1 MTVLELASDAER
13 RALIQ
18 YLERI
23 VALDNR
29 AVVRLQAGGST
40 LGVWSGPPFE
50 VVALRP
56 AALATAT
63 DLDRTVSA
71 QRFLERLGSAEPLE
85 LPPPVSGPTWVGL
98 LPPRSGWEERL
109 RGDVANVRTAVDTAK
124 VFFRQRAEG
133 VDDRAELERIAH
145 DVWERPCLAEV
156 PVRCAHAADSLGLM
170 GPGDG
175 AAVAFLTDTWLRLAV
190 PGGSVST
197 RRGFLPSI
205 SVMPLFQAL

>member
-1 MTVLELASDAER
+1 VSGIRLASDVER
-13 RALIQ
+13 LALLQ
-18 YLERI
+18 YLERL

-29 AVVRLQAGGST
+29 AVVRIQAGGST

-56 AALATAT
+56 AALAYPA

-71 QRFLERLGSAEPLE
+71 QRFIERLGSLGPLD
-85 LPPPVSGPTWVGL
+85 LPPQVAGPTWVGL

-109 RGDVANVRTAVDTAK
+109 RGDVANVRSAVDTAK
-124 VFFRQRAEG
+124 MFFRQRAEG
-133 VDDRAELERIAH
+133 VDDRAELERIAQ

-156 PVRCAHAADSLGLM
+156 PVRCAHAAEALGFM

-175 AAVAFLTDTWLRLAV
+175 VAVALLTDSWVRLAA

-205 SVMPLFQAL
+205 SVMPLL

>member
-1 MTVLELASDAER
+1 VTDIELASEAER

-29 AVVRLQAGGST
+29 AVTRLQAAGST

-56 AALATAT
+56 AALAIGTN
-63 DLDRTVSA
+63 LDRTVSA
-71 QRFLERLGSAEPLE
+71 QRLLERLGSAERFE
-85 LPPPVSGPTWVGL
+85 LPPQVSGPTWVGL

-109 RGDVANVRTAVDTAK
+109 RGDVANVRSAVDSAK
-124 VFFRQRAEG
+124 LFFRQRAEG
-133 VDDRAELERIAH
+133 VDDRAELERIAQ

-156 PVRCAHAADSLGLM
+156 PVRCAHAAESLGLM

-175 AAVAFLTDTWLRLAV
+175 AAVAFSTDTWLRLAV

-197 RRGFLPSI
+197 RRGLVLSI
-205 SVMPLFQAL
+205 PVMPLLQAL